1 MEDELNYPEDLRYN
15 ESHEWARCEDHTVT
29 VGISDHAQAELQNVV
44 YVELPEVGEQI
55 EKGAAFG
62 TVEAVK
68 TVADLIAPTTGE
80 VLEIN
85 ENLETGAEEINKDAY
100 GAGWMLKIRIEDPQ
114 DLDYLLNAQ
123 DYAELLANH

>member
-1 MEDELNYPEDLRYN
+1 MSETKIPEHLLYS
-15 ESHEWARCEDHTVT
+15 ESHEWIQQDSDIATI
-29 VGISDHAQAELQNVV
+29 GITDFAQLELGDIVF
-44 YVELPEVGEQI
+44 VELPEVGEQI

-68 TVADLIAPTTGE
+68 TVADLIAPATGE

-85 ENLETGAEEINKDAY
+85 QSLEAEAEEINKDAY

>member
-1 MEDELNYPEDLRYN
+1 MSETKISEHLLYS
-15 ESHEWARCEDHTVT
+15 ESHEWIQLDSDIATI
-29 VGISDHAQAELQNVV
+29 GITDFAQLELGDIVF
-44 YVELPEVGEQI
+44 VELPEIGEQI
-55 EKGAAFG
+55 EKGTAFG

-68 TVADLIAPTTGE
+68 TVADLIAPITGE

-85 ENLETGAEEINKDAY
+85 ESLEAGAEEINKDAY

>member
-1 MEDELNYPEDLRYN
+1 MSETKIPEHLFYS
-15 ESHEWARCEDHTVT
+15 ESHEWIQKDSDIATI
-29 VGISDHAQAELQNVV
+29 GITDFAQLELGDIVF
-44 YVELPEVGEQI
+44 VELPEVGEQI

-85 ENLETGAEEINKDAY
+85 ESLEAGAEEINKDAY

-114 DLDYLLNAQ
+114 DLDSLLNAQ

>member
-1 MEDELNYPEDLRYN
+1 MSETKIPEHLLYS
-15 ESHEWARCEDHTVT
+15 ESHEWIQQDSDIATI
-29 VGISDHAQAELQNVV
+29 GITDFAQLELGDIVFL
-44 YVELPEVGEQI
+44 ELPEVGEQI

-85 ENLETGAEEINKDAY
+85 KNLEAGAEEINKDAY
-100 GAGWMLKIRIEDPQ
+100 GAGWILKIRIEDPQ
-114 DLDYLLNAQ
+114 DLDCLLNAQ
-123 DYAELLANH
+123 DYAELLTSH